1 MFDSAE
7 QVSSEGLVP
16 NEVDMASLPDT
27 LDIHQQGKNP
37 SHHEIYPK
45 EPMSEAAFNE
55 ELGKIKVKGGCG
67 A

>member
-1 MFDSAE
+1 
-7 QVSSEGLVP
+7 
-16 NEVDMASLPDT
+16 MASLPDT